1 MPLLLILAATVLA
14 HASFNGSRLAI
25 SLTALSMGATPLTVG
40 VLMSL
45 IAALPMLLAVAL
57 GRLVD
62 HVGVRYP
69 ILAGVAFLGCAVV
82 LPAAFPGMRSLH
94 FAAAASGMGF
104 TLFHISIQHAIG
116 ETASDPEQRKAN
128 FGWLSLAF
136 SISNFFGPTLA
147 GFSIDAFGHRAT
159 FVFESLLAAAS
170 VTLLVLQRHRL
181 PHQRHRHRGTARR
194 SALELLRNPEL
205 RRVFVVTGM
214 LASAW
219 DLFTFAVPV
228 YGNAIGLSAS
238 TIGMILG
245 SFAAATFIIRVAL
258 PWLSKRLREW
268 TMITATFG
276 IAFVAYA
283 LFPLVRTVPLLATI
297 AFLLGL
303 GLGATQPSIMS
314 LIYTTAP
321 SGRAGEA
328 VGVRS
333 VVLNASSTF
342 LPLAFGGLGSALGM
356 LPVFWAMAV
365 ALAGGGAIA
374 DRRRRA
380 DPP

>member
-14 HASFNGSRLAI
+14 HAAFNGSRLAI

-69 ILAGVAFLGCAVV
+69 ILAGVTLLGCAVV
-82 LPAAFPGMRSLH
+82 LPAVFPGMPSLH
-94 FAAAASGMGF
+94 FAAAAAGMGF

-116 ETASDPEQRKAN
+116 ETSRDPQERKAN

-147 GFSIDAFGHRAT
+147 GFAIDAFGHRTA
-159 FVFESLLAAAS
+159 FVLESLLALAS
-170 VTLLVLQRHRL
+170 VTILAVQRHRL
-181 PHQRHRHRGTARR
+181 PHQPHPHRDRERR
-194 SALELLRNPEL
+194 SALELLHDPEL
-205 RRVFVVTGM
+205 RRVFMVTGM

-238 TIGMILG
+238 TIGLILA
-245 SFAAATFIIRVAL
+245 SFAAATFLVRLAL
-258 PWLSKRLREW
+258 PWLSRRMREW
-268 TMITATFG
+268 TMITATFA

-333 VVLNASSTF
+333 VVLNTSSTF
-342 LPLAFGGLGSALGM
+342 LPLAFGAVGSALGM
-356 LPVFWAMAV
+356 LPVFWAMALALV
-365 ALAGGGAIA
+365 AGGAIA

-380 DPP
+380 DAS